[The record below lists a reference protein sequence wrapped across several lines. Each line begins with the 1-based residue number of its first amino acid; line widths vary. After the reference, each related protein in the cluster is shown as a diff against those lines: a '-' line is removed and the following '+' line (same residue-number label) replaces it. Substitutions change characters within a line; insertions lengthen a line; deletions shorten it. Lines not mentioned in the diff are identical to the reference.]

1 MASKLVE
8 PGDIMLVDPIININT
23 IELLQKK
30 LEGVRDKHDL
40 KELVSILEHMP
51 LAIV

>member
-40 KELVSILEHMP
+40 KELVSI
-51 LAIV
+51 